1 VPYYLDIGAGDSD
14 FTWQAIAGVGYSFG
28 WGDVLGVWRY
38 LDYDTPNNDP
48 IQNADFNGPA
58 IGVTFHF

>member
-1 VPYYLDIGAGDSD
+1 
-14 FTWQAIAGVGYSFG
+14 
-28 WGDVLGVWRY
+28 VWRY